1 MSKATALIVIVLA
14 GLITTAATAHPRGN
28 LPERVGLCVETRIK
42 SVETRLVDGSN
53 NAPIA
58 GSGSAVSF
66 VNGGY
71 QVSYDTVPAIEHSR
85 PGDPVRLCLIRIP
98 HPCPHGDARGRL
110 YKTTNLRTH
119 RAWTL
124 RDAEH
129 MCGGA

>member
-1 MSKATALIVIVLA
+1 MSRAPAIVAAVLV
-14 GLITTAATAHPRGN
+14 GLMTSTAAARPQGR
-28 LPERVGLCVETRIK
+28 LPQRVGLCVETRIK
-42 SVETRLVDGSN
+42 SVETRLVDGST
-53 NAPIA
+53 PIT
-58 GSGSAVSF
+58 GSGSAVTF

-85 PGDPVRLCLIRIP
+85 PGDPVRMCLISIP
-98 HPCPHGDARGRL
+98 QGCPRGDERGRL

-119 RAWTL
+119 RSWTL

>member
-1 MSKATALIVIVLA
+1 MSKAHVYLIAALA
-14 GLITTAATAHPRGN
+14 GLAASGAAARSTGS
-28 LPERVGLCVETRIK
+28 LPQRVGQCVETRIK
-42 SVETRLVDGSN
+42 TVETRLVDGN
-53 NAPIA
+53 TPIA

-71 QVSYDTVPAIEHSR
+71 QVSYDTVRAIEHSR
-85 PGDPVRLCLIRIP
+85 PGDPVRMCLISVP
-98 HPCPHGDARGRL
+98 HPCPRGDDRGRL

-119 RAWTL
+119 RDWVL

>member
-1 MSKATALIVIVLA
+1 MSRTVVALIFAASLA
-14 GLITTAATAHPRGN
+14 APAMAQPGAPMPRHVGQCVVT
-28 LPERVGLCVETRIK
+28 RVK

-53 NAPIA
+53 NTPIP
-58 GSGSAVSF
+58 GSGSAISF

-71 QVSYDTVPAIEHSR
+71 QVSYDTVPAVEGSR
-85 PGDPVRLCLIRIP
+85 TGDPVRVCLIAVPR
-98 HPCPHGDARGRL
+98 HCPRGDDRGRL
-110 YKTTNLRTH
+110 YRTTNLRTH